1 MNADEQRRPEP
12 TAELSGAEFRRWY
25 WLKTELVAFARL
37 LGVAS
42 SGNKPELADRIAA
55 HLDGAPPP
63 DPPPRRRTRSRALP
77 EPLGAD
83 TVIPPRQ
90 AATQQLRRY
99 FESEIGH
106 RFHYDVFMRTFLAE
120 SDGRAT
126 LGDAV
131 AHWHATRD
139 AERPETPASLEF
151 VRFSRQ
157 WHQAHPGRTAEQC
170 RAAWAVHRSLP
181 VDRRPGPTA

>member
-1 MNADEQRRPEP
+1 MDAGSEERPEP
-12 TAELSGAEFRRWY
+12 TAALSAAEFRRWY
-25 WLKTELVAFARL
+25 WLKTELVSFARR

-42 SGNKPELADRIAA
+42 SGNKRELADRIAA
-55 HLDGAPPP
+55 RLDGAPPAHP
-63 DPPPRRRTRSRALP
+63 TNRRTRSRTLP
-77 EPLGAD
+77 EPLGVD
-83 TVIPPRQ
+83 TVVPPRQ

-99 FESEIGH
+99 FEAEIGP

-120 SDGRAT
+120 SDGTAT

-131 AHWHATRD
+131 AHWHATRNAD
-139 AERPETPASLEF
+139 RPETPASLEF
-151 VRFSRQ
+151 VRFSGEWYR
-157 WHQAHPGRTAEQC
+157 AHPDGTAEQC